1 MNRIA
6 VDIDLDDI
14 YYQMNRADKQMMAEW
29 LADDDIMEAV
39 TEITWPD
46 SQSSTE
52 QELLQAIKA
61 VWDNR
66 SVLDN
71 SDISILNRI
80 GNKTA
85 YEGITAPGHGA
96 C

>member
-1 MNRIA
+1 MNRVA

-29 LADDDIMEAV
+29 LAEDDIMEAV

-46 SQSSTE
+46 PQSSTE
-52 QELLQAIKA
+52 EELLQAIKA

-66 SVLDN
+66 LVLDK
-71 SDISILNRI
+71 SDISILNRL
-80 GNKTA
+80 GSKTA

>member
-1 MNRIA
+1 MNRVS

-29 LADDDIMEAV
+29 LAEDDIMEAV

-46 SQSSTE
+46 PQSSTE
-52 QELLQAIKA
+52 LDLLQAIKT

-66 SVLDN
+66 MMLGRE
-71 SDISILNRI
+71 DIAILNKI

>member
-1 MNRIA
+1 MNRVA

-14 YYQMNRADKQMMAEW
+14 YYQMNGADKQMMAEW
-29 LADDDIMEAV
+29 LAEDDIIEAV

-46 SQSSTE
+46 PQSSTE

-66 SVLDN
+66 LVLDK
-71 SDISILNRI
+71 SDIAILNKL

-85 YEGITAPGHGA
+85 YEGIVSPGHGA

>member
-6 VDIDLDDI
+6 VDIDLDDV
-14 YYQMNRADKQMMAEW
+14 YYQMDRADKQMMAEW
-29 LADDDIMEAV
+29 LAGDNIMEAV

-46 SQSSTE
+46 PQSNIE

-66 SVLDN
+66 MMLGRE
-71 SDISILNRI
+71 DIAILNRL